1 MGLKKELDK
10 LKFDSRL
17 TAYHLTRGKLK
28 KEELAAHLAS
38 LPDSADNVYNEE
50 DDDLDNPGVFEDDA
64 SDGNDDVEENLTDDT
79 QDAGD
84 AGSDNGEQNN
94 SGF

>member
-17 TAYHLTRGKLK
+17 TGYNLNRGKLK

-50 DDDLDNPGVFEDDA
+50 DDDLDNPGVFEDD
-64 SDGNDDVEENLTDDT
+64 DGNDDLN
-79 QDAGD
+79 DAGD
-84 AGSDNGEQNN
+84 MSGDEGNN
-94 SGF
+94 Q

>member
-17 TAYHLTRGKLK
+17 TAYNLSRGKLK
-28 KEELAAHLAS
+28 KDELQAHLSS

-50 DDDLDNPGVFEDDA
+50 DDDLDNPGVFDDDIA
-64 SDGNDDVEENLTDDT
+64 DDMTDDT
-79 QDAGD
+79 STGTTSSFGD
-84 AGSDNGEQNN
+84 EGNN
-94 SGF
+94 Q

>member
-10 LKFDSRL
+10 LKFDKRL
-17 TAYHLTRGKLK
+17 TGYNLSRGKLK
-28 KEELAAHLAS
+28 KDELEAHLKT

-50 DDDLDNPGVFEDDA
+50 DDDLDNPGVFDDDDGGDMNDGAEMSED
-64 SDGNDDVEENLTDDT
+64 SG
-79 QDAGD
+79 G
-84 AGSDNGEQNN
+84 QNN

>member
-10 LKFDSRL
+10 LKFDKRL
-17 TAYHLTRGKLK
+17 TGYHLTRGKLK

-50 DDDLDNPGVFEDDA
+50 DDDLDNPGVFDD
-64 SDGNDDVEENLTDDT
+64 DDNGGDL
-79 QDAGD
+79 DAGTD
-84 AGSDNGEQNN
+84 TTSNFGDEGNN
-94 SGF
+94 Q